1 MSIGDMKPII
11 LERWGQSKTATGK
24 NEDTMLNRYKLW
36 AEVGQLSRS
45 KEYDRQVEMTAGY
58 SFRIWY
64 NKDLALDGLW
74 KVIYEGSRYNIHSI
88 ERVKEK
94 RFNLL
99 LKTEG
104 DVR

>member
-1 MSIGDMKPII
+1 MKRIVI
-11 LERWGQSKTATGK
+11 ERWGQTKTATGK
-24 NEDTMLNRYKLW
+24 NEDTMLNRYAVY

-45 KEYDRQVEMTAGY
+45 KDYDQRIDMKAGY
-58 SFRIWY
+58 SFRIWF

-74 KVIYEGSRYNIHSI
+74 KVVYEGSRYNIHSI
-88 ERVKEK
+88 EKVKEK

-104 DVR
+104 NVS